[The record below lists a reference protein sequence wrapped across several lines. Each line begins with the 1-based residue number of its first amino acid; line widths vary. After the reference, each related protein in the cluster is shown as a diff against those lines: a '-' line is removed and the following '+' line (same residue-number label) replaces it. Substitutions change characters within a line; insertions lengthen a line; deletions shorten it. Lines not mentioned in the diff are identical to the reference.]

1 MLTEVKNVVSYGLS
15 LEDAITAATLAPAR
29 SVGLEGEI
37 GSLAV
42 GKRADFLLLSKDLEL
57 KAVYVE
63 GEQAC

>member
-1 MLTEVKNVVSYGLS
+1 MWFPTGCPWRTPSPPPP
-15 LEDAITAATLAPAR
+15 LAPAR